1 MSLLPLTRERTHPEP
16 AARIT
21 AAVGADPGDG
31 HRRVE
36 LRRLTSLRAFAAL
49 AVFAYHL
56 DTHTQ
61 WLNHGRYA
69 RYGFAGVGFFF
80 VLSGFVLTWSLRPG
94 ERPSGFYV
102 RRFARIYPSYLV
114 MALVALVV
122 PVTVFAVSATGAAAN
137 LLLVQ
142 SWFRAHDVVFSLNGV
157 SWSLSCEAF
166 FYLVAPFLIGWLA
179 VRSRRTAV
187 VVCLSWV
194 ALTATAALVLG
205 LSSQQLDTVGY
216 TNPAIRSGEFVLGV
230 LLATLV
236 RAGWR
241 PRLRFSLAA
250 ALLVVVGLVLARP
263 LVTLPMSVTD
273 VLLTPFVAF
282 VILAAALAD
291 LGPRRGWLGHEGLV
305 YLGEVS
311 FAFYLVHELVIVNLV
326 TVVGPYLGL
335 VGGIATAGGAFVA
348 ALVLAVGLHELV
360 ELPMQR
366 TVLRTWANRPSRRPV
381 SLVTG

>member
-1 MSLLPLTRERTHPEP
+1 
-16 AARIT
+16 
-21 AAVGADPGDG
+21 
-31 HRRVE
+31 
-36 LRRLTSLRAFAAL
+36 
-49 AVFAYHL
+49 
-56 DTHTQ
+56 
-61 WLNHGRYA
+61 
-69 RYGFAGVGFFF
+69 
-80 VLSGFVLTWSLRPG
+80 
-94 ERPSGFYV
+94 
-102 RRFARIYPSYLV
+102 

-122 PVTVFAVSATGAAAN
+122 PVTVFAVTATGAAAN

-241 PRLRFSLAA
+241 PRLRFSRRRGSPGRGRA
-250 ALLVVVGLVLARP
+250 GARP
-263 LVTLPMSVTD
+263 PAGDPAD
-273 VLLTPFVAF
+273 VR
-282 VILAAALAD
+282 D
-291 LGPRRGWLGHEGLV
+291 
-305 YLGEVS
+305 
-311 FAFYLVHELVIVNLV
+311 
-326 TVVGPYLGL
+326 
-335 VGGIATAGGAFVA
+335 
-348 ALVLAVGLHELV
+348 
-360 ELPMQR
+360 
-366 TVLRTWANRPSRRPV
+366 RRPAHPV
-381 SLVTG
+381 RRAS

>member
-1 MSLLPLTRERTHPEP
+1 VSLLPLTRERVRPDP
-16 AARIT
+16 AAPAT
-21 AAVGADPGDG
+21 AAAPAPAG
-31 HRRVE
+31 RRRIE
-36 LRRLTSLRAFAAL
+36 LSRLTSLRAFAAL

-56 DTHTQ
+56 HTHTD

-80 VLSGFVLTWSLRPG
+80 VLSGFVLTWSMRPG
-94 ERPSGFYV
+94 ERPSAFYV

-114 MALVALVV
+114 LALVALVV
-122 PVTVFAVSATGAAAN
+122 PVTVFAASATGATAN

-179 VRSRRTAV
+179 LRSRRTAV
-187 VVCLSWV
+187 LACLTWVV
-194 ALTATAALVLG
+194 LTAAVAVSLG
-205 LSSQQLDTVGY
+205 VTSDQLDTVGY

-236 RAGWR
+236 RSGWR
-241 PRLRFSLAA
+241 PRFRLSVAM
-250 ALLVVVGLVLARP
+250 ALLVVAGLVLSRP
-263 LVTLPMSVTD
+263 LVTLPMSVVD
-273 VLLTPFVAF
+273 VLLAPVVAF

-291 LGPRRGWLGHEGLV
+291 LGPRRGWLGHPGLV
-305 YLGEVS
+305 YLGQVS
-311 FAFYLVHELVIVNLV
+311 FAFYLVHELVIINLV
-326 TVVGPYLGL
+326 TLVGPYVGL
-335 VGGIATAGGAFVA
+335 VGGVAMAGGTFVV

-360 ELPMQR
+360 ELPAQR
-366 TVLRTWANRPSRRPV
+366 AVLRVWANRGARR
-381 SLVTG
+381 SVTLAAG